1 MAAKSEKA
9 IRESLMTQLRAKG
22 ADVSHF
28 EGLVDDYVEYFRLV
42 KKMKAD
48 IKKRGLSYTAT
59 SAAGKEYEKDNPNV
73 KLLPQY
79 TRAMLTI
86 LKDLGLT
93 TDKVAEEDIEL
104 WQTSAGFR
112 RSRTG
117 STLLKTTHTSVAKI
131 KNCL

>member
-1 MAAKSEKA
+1 MAAKSQKD
-9 IRESLMTQLRAKG
+9 IRESLMAQLREKG

-28 EGLVDDYVEYFRLV
+28 EGLIDDYVEYFRMV

-48 IKKRGLSYTAT
+48 IKKRGLSYTAM

-79 TRAMLTI
+79 TRTMLAI
-86 LKDLGLT
+86 LKELGLT

-104 WQTSAGFR
+104 
-112 RSRTG
+112 
-117 STLLKTTHTSVAKI
+117 
-131 KNCL
+131 

>member
-59 SAAGKEYEKDNPNV
+59 SAAGKVRERQPEREAVTAVHQGNADDPERPGTN
-73 KLLPQY
+73 
-79 TRAMLTI
+79 
-86 LKDLGLT
+86 DG
-93 TDKVAEEDIEL
+93 
-104 WQTSAGFR
+104 
-112 RSRTG
+112 
-117 STLLKTTHTSVAKI
+117 
-131 KNCL
+131 

>member
-22 ADVSHF
+22 ADASHF

-93 TDKVAEEDIEL
+93 TDKVTEEDIEL
-104 WQTSAGFR
+104 
-112 RSRTG
+112 
-117 STLLKTTHTSVAKI
+117 
-131 KNCL
+131 